1 MLVLEDVP
9 YRRLR
14 YVGDDIPTI
23 QSMIPQHTIQLNS
36 FSKLL
41 SPGLRVGVAFGPQQ
55 YMDRLGK
62 TAQDTYITPSLLSQA
77 TVFEFIDRGL
87 LAAQIEK
94 LHNLYRPR
102 LSELLAVLDAEMA
115 DLGTWA
121 KPEGGFFVGVTLNKS
136 VKAEALIARGLEKGI
151 QLTNGR
157 DFFADGRGD
166 TFVRLP
172 FCALTTDEID
182 EGVRT
187 LAQVVRSL

>member
-1 MLVLEDVP
+1 
-9 YRRLR
+9 
-14 YVGDDIPTI
+14 
-23 QSMIPQHTIQLNS
+23 
-36 FSKLL
+36 
-41 SPGLRVGVAFGPQQ
+41 
-55 YMDRLGK
+55 MDRLGK
-62 TAQDTYITPSLLSQA
+62 TAQDTYITPALLPQA

-87 LAAQIEK
+87 LPSQIEK

-102 LSELLAVLDAEMA
+102 LSKLLAALDTEMA
-115 DLGTWA
+115 DLGTWGR
-121 KPEGGFFVGVTLNKS
+121 PEGGFFVGVTLSKS
-136 VKAEALIARGLEKGI
+136 VKAEALIAMGLAKGI

-172 FCALTTDEID
+172 FCALTTQEID

>member
-1 MLVLEDVP
+1 
-9 YRRLR
+9 
-14 YVGDDIPTI
+14 
-23 QSMIPQHTIQLNS
+23 
-36 FSKLL
+36 LL
-41 SPGLRVGVAFGPQQ
+41 P
-55 YMDRLGK
+55 
-62 TAQDTYITPSLLSQA
+62 
-77 TVFEFIDRGL
+77 
-87 LAAQIEK
+87 AQIEK

-102 LSELLAVLDAEMA
+102 LSRLLTTLDAEMA

-121 KPEGGFFVGVTLNKS
+121 RPEGGFFVGVTLNKS
-136 VKAEALIARGLEKGI
+136 IKAETLITKGLEKGI